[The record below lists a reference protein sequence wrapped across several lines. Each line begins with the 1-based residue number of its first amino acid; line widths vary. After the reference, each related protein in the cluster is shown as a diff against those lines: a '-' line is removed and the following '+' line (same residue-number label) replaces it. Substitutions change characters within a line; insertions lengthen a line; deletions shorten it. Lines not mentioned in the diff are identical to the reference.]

1 MVSSREGV
9 LRRMLCLISVF
20 RCNSDF
26 RMFGLGFGFLR
37 WRLRGVW
44 FMRFCWCGWRLVI
57 CLVCYDITEGGRG
70 VDMWLE

>member
-1 MVSSREGV
+1 
-9 LRRMLCLISVF
+9 
-20 RCNSDF
+20 
-26 RMFGLGFGFLR
+26 MFGLGFGFLR

-44 FMRFCWCGWRLVI
+44 FMGFCWCGWRLVI